1 MSDFKFRHGTFDA
14 SIFNHVYEQNE
25 YEIASLKGKRVLDIG
40 GHIGSFAL
48 KAISRNVDHVVS
60 FEPNQENY
68 DLLFQNL
75 MGFESSETHRLAI
88 TRSDKPVEVRFEAC
102 DNPVN
107 SGGGCSVTG
116 LGEVV
121 PSMSLDDAIDKWD
134 ANVIKIDA
142 EGAEFP
148 ALYTCT
154 KLDQIETI
162 FGEFHN
168 AVGTVGMGKIL
179 FDEETPEFLQDF
191 KGRLSMVKLA
201 EFLKEQGFRVLY
213 EHTGFDLGLFWAS
226 KSFDCLLVE
235 PQ

>member
-75 MGFESSETHRLAI
+75 MGFENSEIHRLAI

-148 ALYTCT
+148 ALYICT

-201 EFLKEQGFRVLY
+201 EFLKEQGFRVIY